1 MPARFAPI
9 FMPAMIPLPS
19 MLSGPIRELGPYSI
33 DGSTI
38 LGSIMVRSGTL
49 PCMPP
54 VATMT
59 ALRARM

>member
-1 MPARFAPI
+1 M
-9 FMPAMIPLPS
+9 MPLPS
-19 MLSGPIRELGPYSI
+19 MLSGPISALGPYSI
-33 DGSTI
+33 EGSTMR
-38 LGSIMVRSGTL
+38 GSIMVRIAML

>member
-9 FMPAMIPLPS
+9 FMPAIIPLPS
-19 MLSGPIRELGPYSI
+19 MLRGPIRELGPYSI

-38 LGSIMVRSGTL
+38 LGSVMVRNGTL

-59 ALRARM
+59 AFFARM